1 EGEGGGEKARAPRP
15 TPPPAGGGGAR
26 ARGGG
31 GGDSPHTEFLENPPH
46 PDPLPTS
53 GERERTACAAR
64 FLRKLFHRHYAC
76 IERRTR
82 STMRSTVGSAMS
94 SKMSAA
100 GSGMCGVVIRTG
112 GPSRS

>member
-1 EGEGGGEKARAPRP
+1 MARATSYTSPRLRGEVDARSA
-15 TPPPAGGGGAR
+15 AGKGGSRQA
-26 ARGGG
+26 
-31 GGDSPHTEFLENPPH
+31 EFLENPPH
-46 PDPLPTS
+46 PDPLPAS
-53 GERERTACAAR
+53 GERERTERAVK
-64 FLRKLFHRHYAC
+64 LRKLIHHHYAC